1 LAKCLELDDEAKDG
15 CNDMHVIST
24 AVLRV
29 SAHDADMR
37 RHSMAWQL
45 DDGAKRCLGLCD
57 VQIQEMAEE
66 GWTNVFLLITHLAGI
81 LFNILSIIFIYVF
94 SVVVNLTEKG
104 IGPLSP
110 AAWVEWSRQA
120 WIFLAFV
127 PVCLASPLV
136 LYACLTMRGPAT
148 HQRAVSR
155 QVKPSNVPRPPTAPG
170 ASDIEWHVRLLRSQ
184 RALPIGDARFVDRSF
199 RHHPPQLAL
208 DHLMPQ
214 SVDGSAELHGS
225 AHQCGCTHTAC
236 RCRRSYFNALV

>member
-1 LAKCLELDDEAKDG
+1 
-15 CNDMHVIST
+15 M
-24 AVLRV
+24 
-29 SAHDADMR
+29 
-37 RHSMAWQL
+37 
-45 DDGAKRCLGLCD
+45 
-57 VQIQEMAEE
+57 
-66 GWTNVFLLITHLAGI
+66 FLLITHLAGI
-81 LFNILSIIFIYVF
+81 LFNILSIVFIYVF
-94 SVVVNLTEKG
+94 SVVVSLLDRG
-104 IGPLSP
+104 IDPLSP
-110 AAWVEWSRQA
+110 AAWVEFSRQA

-214 SVDGSAELHGS
+214 SDDGSAELHGS

-236 RCRRSYFNALV
+236 RCCRSYFNALV